1 MAYVSGFASHFG
13 VVVAMT
19 AIILAI
25 TTWADHFP
33 NPERNSAAPIA
44 ASEPTYTPQNW

>member
-1 MAYVSGFASHFG
+1 
-13 VVVAMT
+13 MT

-33 NPERNSAAPIA
+33 NPERNLAAPIA
-44 ASEPTYTPQNW
+44 ASEPTYQLQNW

>member
-1 MAYVSGFASHFG
+1 MAHESGFAFNLG
-13 VVVAMT
+13 MVLALAV
-19 AIILAI
+19 IILAI

-44 ASEPTYTPQNW
+44 ARQAIYQSEIW